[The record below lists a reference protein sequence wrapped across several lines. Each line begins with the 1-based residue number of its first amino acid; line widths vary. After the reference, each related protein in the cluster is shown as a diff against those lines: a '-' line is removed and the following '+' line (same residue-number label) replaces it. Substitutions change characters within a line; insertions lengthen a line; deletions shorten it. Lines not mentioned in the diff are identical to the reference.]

1 MSNNFIKQLND
12 QNGLESV
19 NEIQFSIFSHDMI
32 DNGAVVDI
40 LKPDTYNGN
49 VPTNNGLFDRKMGT
63 IDRYIEC
70 PTDEQDNRTCP
81 GYFGKIV
88 LPKPVFHIHFLPY
101 VEKILKCFC
110 FRCSNIFFA
119 YN

>member
-19 NEIQFSIFSHDMI
+19 SEIQFSIFSHDMI

-49 VPTNNGLFDRKMGT
+49 VPTNNGLF
-63 IDRYIEC
+63 
-70 PTDEQDNRTCP
+70 
-81 GYFGKIV
+81 
-88 LPKPVFHIHFLPY
+88 
-101 VEKILKCFC
+101 VEAVGSASAL
-110 FRCSNIFFA
+110 
-119 YN
+119 